1 MRIYTYQLIR
11 KLHLYIAF
19 SVLGFVFMYFVS
31 GFILIHE
38 NWFLKSKPVTS
49 SSQYAVHIPD
59 TSSMDKIA
67 AYVEEKF
74 DIYAKKERAEKN
86 NDGSL
91 YFEYS
96 KPGGS
101 FAITILPGGVKSI
114 VKTTQFM
121 AAGTMVGF
129 HRVHGYGGGW
139 LYNLY
144 VLMMD
149 LASIAIILFG
159 LTGLYL
165 LYKLMRKKK
174 MWGIIIL
181 TGSFGYAIM
190 IILWLMNN

>member
-1 MRIYTYQLIR
+1 MRINTYRLIL

-19 SVLGFVFMYFVS
+19 SVLGFVFMYFAS

-38 NWFLKSKPVTS
+38 SWFLKSKPTTS
-49 SSQYAVHIPD
+49 TVQYAVHIPD
-59 TSSMDKIA
+59 TGSLDKMA
-67 AYVEEKF
+67 AYVEDKF
-74 DIYAKKERAEKN
+74 NIHAKKERGEKN

-101 FAITILPGGVKSI
+101 FAVTILPDGAKTI
-114 VKTTQFM
+114 VKTTQFT

-149 LASIAIILFG
+149 LASIATILFG

-165 LYKLMRKKK
+165 WYRLMRKNRK
-174 MWGIIIL
+174 WGTIVLSAGIVYTIIVI
-181 TGSFGYAIM
+181 SFF
-190 IILWLMNN
+190 MNG